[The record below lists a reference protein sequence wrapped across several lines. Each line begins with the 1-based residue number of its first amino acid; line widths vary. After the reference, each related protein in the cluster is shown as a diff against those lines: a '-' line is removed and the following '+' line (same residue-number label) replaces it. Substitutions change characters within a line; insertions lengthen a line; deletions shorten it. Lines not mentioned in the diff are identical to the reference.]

1 MRWWKLPHFVE
12 PYGHA
17 PFLLLSLPLPVR
29 SQLGSNGE
37 YRDAWGGPT
46 LAGAW
51 AAHALGA
58 IASWLLAL
66 WVLRGWTARWRRI
79 AST

>member
-1 MRWWKLPHFVE
+1 MRWWELPHSVE
-12 PYGHA
+12 PYRHA
-17 PFLLLSLPLPVR
+17 LFRLLSLPLPISSR
-29 SQLGSNGE
+29 HGTSGE
-37 YRDAWGGPT
+37 YRDAWGGAT

-51 AAHALGA
+51 AVHALGA

-66 WVLRGWTARWRRI
+66 WVPCGYTARWRRI